1 MKNFTKE
8 FHVFVVIYLMNVF
21 VNFVFFQEYTNG
33 DRYIA
38 QQQCRQ
44 SDEISTHSHDTAR
57 RERYQC
63 PAAHRPPFN
72 RRPVTRVR

>member
-1 MKNFTKE
+1 MWIF
-8 FHVFVVIYLMNVF
+8 VIYLANLF
-21 VNFVFFQEYTNG
+21 VNVIFQQEYTNG
-33 DRYIA
+33 DRYIN

-44 SDEISTHSHDTAR
+44 TDEVSAYSHDNR

-72 RRPVTRVR
+72 RRPVTRVSKIK